1 MKFELLRKSAGT
13 TRLILIVA
21 GWASDAASYR
31 QLNMPGWDEAVIGG
45 IDAVVP
51 HISC

>member
-31 QLNMPGWDEAVIGG
+31 HVNMPGWDVAVVWG

-51 HISC
+51 DLS